1 MLNRLLPV
9 LAALGLTLALTSGAS
24 AYEQTYPPTAPGEI
38 QLKELP
44 QALALEA
51 PDGDDEGFRAL
62 FNFIQSNEL
71 AMTVPVEVDLSDERE
86 AMRFFAPSARL
97 ESPPPSA
104 DGVQVKALPPR
115 TVVSLGHRGRGG
127 DRQRGQDIVTLQR
140 WIAENPEWR
149 AIGAP
154 IAVYWDGPFTPFFLR
169 RSEVMIELSPAG

>member
-24 AYEQTYPPTAPGEI
+24 AYEQTYTPTAPGEI

-104 DGVQVKALPPR
+104 DGVMVKACR
-115 TVVSLGHRGRGG
+115 RA
-127 DRQRGQDIVTLQR
+127 R
-140 WIAENPEWR
+140 W
-149 AIGAP
+149 
-154 IAVYWDGPFTPFFLR
+154 
-169 RSEVMIELSPAG
+169 